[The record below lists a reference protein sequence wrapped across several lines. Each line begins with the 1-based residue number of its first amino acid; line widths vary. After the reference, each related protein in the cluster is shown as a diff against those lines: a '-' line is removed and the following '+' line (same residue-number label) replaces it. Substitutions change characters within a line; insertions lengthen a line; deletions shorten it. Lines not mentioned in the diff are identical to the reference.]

1 MLLKKSAS
9 NVWFKKPWLCT
20 VMVRFFMN
28 QTLPATLHYSIL
40 TPKKILHYYFF
51 PVKNLNAPYLLMI
64 VHHGEAKR
72 YIMNPSQ
79 PLSLPLLSIA
89 IALWNTSKSSQSAA
103 DWGRKLIIAL
113 ESRGQAAAMAF
124 QKQQKE
130 PSILQQSKQA
140 SRDKMLTWN

>member
-1 MLLKKSAS
+1 
-9 NVWFKKPWLCT
+9 
-20 VMVRFFMN
+20 
-28 QTLPATLHYSIL
+28 
-40 TPKKILHYYFF
+40 
-51 PVKNLNAPYLLMI
+51 MI

-72 YIMNPSQ
+72 YIVNPSQ

-140 SRDKMLTWN
+140 SRDKMLTWNQAEMLKTWILY

>member
-1 MLLKKSAS
+1 MY
-9 NVWFKKPWLCT
+9 CDGQ
-20 VMVRFFMN
+20 FFYESEITCN
-28 QTLPATLHYSIL
+28 FTLFNFNTQEN
-40 TPKKILHYYFF
+40 LHYYVF
-51 PVKNLNAPYLLMI
+51 PAKNLNAPYLLLI

-140 SRDKMLTWN
+140 SRDKMLTWNQAETLKNMR